1 MKSICL
7 LSAILFLFSCNQ
19 PNSDGSNAVKT
30 DTIKKKP
37 VAPELICSSIM
48 AEHAVK
54 EYLLNTG
61 MIQYSGQMSVKE
73 STKLNDNC
81 DFKVTV
87 QFYLKDLID
96 GDGYKIYRVGYD
108 GAKYFVY

>member
-1 MKSICL
+1 MKSIYL

-19 PNSDGSNAVKT
+19 PPDESNPVRT
-30 DTIKKKP
+30 DTIQKKP
-37 VAPELICSSIM
+37 ITPQLQCNSNM

-61 MIQYSGQMSVKE
+61 MIQYSGQMRVKE
-73 STKLNDNC
+73 SIKLTDNC

-87 QFYLKDLID
+87 QFYLQDLID